1 MKKIFLLLL
10 PLLFL
15 GFGAYSQMRNIS
27 SEVINPLDKKITP
40 FMAVDTEFGLVLGR
54 QPEAL
59 STDGNG
65 PQIYFVQD
73 MLSLNVRLM
82 TVYSFEPESEYEW
95 ILEDNAA
102 ENDLFFAR
110 SRFVS
115 DRSRA
120 KWKML
125 VDGGTVIFQNAATN
139 AFLAIA
145 EDGDVFPVN
154 QRSKASRWKLIRLL

>member
-1 MKKIFLLLL
+1 
-10 PLLFL
+10 
-15 GFGAYSQMRNIS
+15 
-27 SEVINPLDKKITP
+27 
-40 FMAVDTEFGLVLGR
+40 MAVDTEFGLVLGR

-115 DRSRA
+115 DKSRA

-125 VDGGTVIFQNAATN
+125 VDGGTVIFSECSN
-139 AFLAIA
+139 
-145 EDGDVFPVN
+145 
-154 QRSKASRWKLIRLL
+154 